1 MMTAAQGAKCASS
14 FMPVI
19 GRVPSPSP
27 TCYRGDGLIAGILLV
42 VRSESYNSL
51 PLLIWPAGPDDQRS
65 HYYSIT
71 PPSGNYKCHCRQERF
86 GFKCTNLR
94 FLIGS
99 RAIRK
104 RGLKMTEA
112 NTANTRGVGPK
123 QGLRGLSQGLKS
135 QVCFFVAWWRSWTS
149 PRLMTVPWLPPT
161 STKLD
166 AGGET

>member
-51 PLLIWPAGPDDQRS
+51 RLLIWPADPDDQRS

-71 PPSGNYKCHCRQERF
+71 PQSGNYQCHYCRQERF
-86 GFKCTNLR
+86 GFNCTNLR

-135 QVCFFVAWWRSWTS
+135 QVCFFVAWWRSWTQS
-149 PRLMTVPWLPPT
+149 
-161 STKLD
+161 
-166 AGGET
+166 ETHDRAMAPADVHETGRRW